1 MAKYLVETF
10 YTCTFKV
17 SHYLDKIDEKELS
30 DNLSNLGQMGEE
42 FHTPTDK
49 FNEENEVVLETDDG
63 EEFTFVLDEKP
74 N

>member
-1 MAKYLVETF
+1 MAKKKTP
-10 YTCTFKV
+10 
-17 SHYLDKIDEKELS
+17 KIDEKELS
-30 DNLSNLGQMGEE
+30 ENLSNLGQMGEE

-49 FNEENEVVLETDDG
+49 FNEANEVVLETDDG

>member
-1 MAKYLVETF
+1 MAKKKTP
-10 YTCTFKV
+10 
-17 SHYLDKIDEKELS
+17 KIDEKELS
-30 DNLSNLGQMGEE
+30 ENLSNLGQMGEE

-49 FNEENEVVLETDDG
+49 VNQENEVVLETDDG